1 MPEGRAATARLAIR
15 VLRAYLRVL
24 FILPRHPFP
33 EVVDRL
39 ATGPLTPGPAVP
51 IRRLSWMVERT
62 LRVGGLRPRCVV
74 NALVLFRLLQSQ
86 GVRAEVVI
94 GLPPVVRNKDAHA
107 WVEVDGHDVGPA
119 PGRSG
124 HEEFARF
131 SPRLEPGPGAG
142 ASG

>member
-1 MPEGRAATARLAIR
+1 MPEGRVATARLAFR
-15 VLRAYLRVL
+15 VLRAYLHVL
-24 FILPRHPFP
+24 LVLPRRPFP

-39 ATGPLTPGPAVP
+39 ATGPPASGPAVP
-51 IRRLSWMVERT
+51 IRRLSWMVDRT
-62 LRVGGLRPRCVV
+62 LRVGSLQPRCVV
-74 NALVLFRLLQSQ
+74 NALVLFRLLQCQ

-94 GLPPVVRNKDAHA
+94 GLPPVVRDKDAHA

-131 SPRLEPGPGAG
+131 GPRLEPTAG
-142 ASG
+142 AAG

>member
-1 MPEGRAATARLAIR
+1 MPEGRAATAQLALR
-15 VLRAYLRVL
+15 VLRAYLQVL
-24 FILPRHPFP
+24 LVLPRHPFP

-39 ATGPLTPGPAVP
+39 ATAPQAPGPAVP
-51 IRRLSWMVERT
+51 IRRLSWMVDRT
-62 LRVGGLRPRCVV
+62 LHVGSLRPRCLV

-86 GVRAEVVI
+86 GVRADVVI
-94 GLPPVVRNKDAHA
+94 GLPPVARDKDAHA

-131 SPRLEPGPGAG
+131 GPRLRPTAG
-142 ASG
+142 AEG